1 MTFAECLIPKIL
13 VTLVSQGKSQ
23 QREGGHAPGYSK
35 LLQTPSPPLPK
46 PPIPSIGHGNF
57 YTGLLNRL
65 FTVPY
70 FSVRS

>member
-57 YTGLLNRL
+57 YTVNSLAPKTMAWAPN
-65 FTVPY
+65 F
-70 FSVRS
+70 